1 MKGEQ
6 RGHEQAGAKSARR
19 PHQQQEEEDHIHRV
33 QQDTD
38 EMMPNGILAKQ
49 REVRFV
55 LDPGKRMPVRSF
67 GRSPCPPEG
76 FPAQTL
82 TDVRILRD
90 VTIVVIVY
98 KRMAIDRVVERKR
111 DHRENQ
117 AHDGCALCG

>member
-1 MKGEQ
+1 MKGEL

-33 QQDTD
+33 QQDAD

-49 REVRFV
+49 REVQFV
-55 LDPGKRMPVRSF
+55 LHPGKRMPVRSF
-67 GRSPCPPEG
+67 GRSQCPPEG
-76 FPAQTL
+76 FPGQAL

-117 AHDGCALCG
+117 AHDGCALFG